1 MGAVHLAAT
10 AQSVYTS
17 LGTGLAGAALTLAS
31 GPLYARLGAGGFWAM
46 ALLCAAAV
54 PAALALRAAEGD
66 RAEAGAA
73 SP

>member
-1 MGAVHLAAT
+1 
-10 AQSVYTS
+10 
-17 LGTGLAGAALTLAS
+17 
-31 GPLYARLGAGGFWAM
+31 M

-54 PAALALRAAEGD
+54 PAALALRADEGD